1 MGHMAE
7 RVLTRTDLNR
17 ALLARQLLLERKT
30 ARIPKTVEQLAGL
43 QAQYSPSPYLT
54 LLARLDGFERADL
67 ATALERK
74 TVVKA
79 LLLRGTLHIVTP
91 RDYWAFTTARRD
103 LGADYWPPSYEKL
116 LPKRKIAG
124 VARATMTEL
133 RDGPRTF
140 AEIRELLRPYVAEK
154 VSATFLWRRVQGH
167 EHVVHVPP
175 SGTWGYHG
183 DGVYEAADAVLRGT
197 APDPAV
203 AREHLVRRYL
213 AAFGPATAQDVAQW
227 AGLQRTGGISETIAG
242 MTLRRFR
249 DEKGKTL
256 YDLPRAPLPDPDT
269 PAPPRLVPRYDN
281 LVLSHADRTRVLG
294 DVPVSRIV
302 TKNALVHATI
312 LVDGF
317 VAGTW
322 QLEKG
327 RVRLE
332 PFSRLSRAATTAL
345 RSEAERIEAFVAD

>member
-1 MGHMAE
+1 MRPVAE
-7 RVLTRTDLNR
+7 RVLTRAELNR
-17 ALLARQLLLERKT
+17 ALLARQLLLVRKP
-30 ARIPKTVEQLAGL
+30 ARLPNAVEQLGGL

-54 LLARLDGFERADL
+54 LLARFDGFERAHL
-67 ATALERK
+67 TTALERK

-91 RDYWAFTTARRD
+91 RDYWAFTTARRA

-116 LPKRKIAG
+116 LPKRRIADIASAT
-124 VARATMTEL
+124 VAEL
-133 RDGPRTF
+133 RHGPRTF
-140 AEIRELLRPYVAEK
+140 ADVRALLEPYASEK
-154 VSATFLWRRVQGH
+154 ISTTFLWRRVQGQ
-167 EHVVHVPP
+167 EHVVHAPP

-183 DGVYEAADAVLRGT
+183 DGVYEAADAALRGT
-197 APDPAV
+197 PPDPAA
-203 AREHLVRRYL
+203 AREHLVRSYL
-213 AAFGPATAQDVAQW
+213 SAFGPATAQDVGQW
-227 AGLQRTGGISETIAG
+227 AGLQRTGGISETLAA
-242 MTLRRFR
+242 MRLRTFR
-249 DEKGKTL
+249 DERGTTL

-281 LVLSHADRTRVLG
+281 LVLSHADRSRVLG
-294 DVPVSRIV
+294 DVPVARIV

-322 QLEKG
+322 RLEQG

-332 PFSRLSRAATTAL
+332 PFARLSRPVRAEL
-345 RSEAERIEAFVAD
+345 RLEAERIEAFVAD